1 MAARQSPEILAPFPR
16 PRHELGLAT
25 EVRTTLLVSSL
36 QSLRK
41 RGHLDRY
48 LGHLPPE
55 HHATV
60 QSMIAGLWV
69 PIEVGRAHYLACE
82 ALDLP
87 LSDINA
93 IGREVGDR
101 IEGTF
106 LATVVRMAGS
116 VGATPWTALV
126 QTQRLYQ
133 RVFRGGGGTC
143 ITKLGPKDARVQ
155 LAGYCFTD
163 VPYFSYAM
171 AGVFEIGAELFCSKA
186 YAQVMTRECTPTMVA
201 LHVAWA

>member
-1 MAARQSPEILAPFPR
+1 MAARQSPEILAPFPA

-55 HHATV
+55 HHAAV

-87 LSDINA
+87 LSEINA

-143 ITKLGPKDARVQ
+143 IAKLGPKDARVQ

>member
-1 MAARQSPEILAPFPR
+1 MAPRQSADIVTPFR
-16 PRHELGLAT
+16 ASRQELGHAT

-48 LGHLPPE
+48 LGHLPRE

-60 QSMIAGLWV
+60 QSMIAGQWV
-69 PIEVGRAHYLACE
+69 PIGLGRAHYLACD

-87 LSDINA
+87 SPDING

-106 LATVVRMAGS
+106 LATIVRMAGN
-116 VGATPWTALV
+116 VGATPWTALT
-126 QTQRLYQ
+126 QTERLYA

-143 ITKLGPKDARVQ
+143 VTRLAPKDAHIQVVGFGF
-155 LAGYCFTD
+155 AD
-163 VPYFSYAM
+163 VPYFAKAM
-171 AGVFEIGAELFCSKA
+171 TGVFEIGAELFCTKA
-186 YAQVMTRECTPTMVA
+186 YAQVVTRECTPNSVV
-201 LHVAWA
+201 LHIAWA